1 MHESEWLPQLFSKS
15 DLLQICNLFNLS
27 VAGFR
32 KDRLS
37 SRPEEQLRTVVTE
50 ALKKGIGEKKAAKG
64 KIPIQIFYYQ
74 ISENLDVR
82 KIDDFEEW
90 IIESDMNDHLRPF
103 QKISL
108 LFEWFNDKYIEHI
121 ETIKNN
127 VIEKRELFYGI
138 SLVTDSFYI
147 DRTIKQLKSEAN
159 YPAHNEY
166 LDYIEKCGANELFL
180 RIKAELSIKEND
192 RAKFSFI
199 MGLSPFDR
207 FLGIVHLLP
216 QYEELEGVVFSLYM
230 KEKEKQSMETLF
242 QAKSELIEASELTEK
257 LTIELEE
264 ERVEIRRLNE
274 ESEVLADELTNIVSQ
289 AETYEKEIRVLSQE
303 RDNEKNTRTDLE
315 MIKDLFNE
323 MVPLTNEA
331 LIITDKP
338 DPRIKKVF
346 SKLIYSKNFLLKEKQ
361 SGKIKKY
368 KDKVWFIDRQSFNN
382 MKEWILLRN
391 YFIENGFYYEEY
403 NDYLELL
410 KQYMKVIHSDY
421 TEAFE
426 K

>member
-37 SRPEEQLRTVVTE
+37 SRPEEQLRTVVAE

-74 ISENLDVR
+74 ISENLEVR

-90 IIESDMNDHLRPF
+90 IIETDMNDHLRPF

-108 LFEWFNDKYIEHI
+108 LFEWFNDKYIEQI

-127 VIEKRELFYGI
+127 VIEKREPFYGM
-138 SLVTDSFYI
+138 SLVTDSFYV
-147 DRTIKQLKSEAN
+147 DRTIKQLKSETN

-192 RAKFSFI
+192 RAKFSLI
-199 MGLSPFDR
+199 MGLSPFER
-207 FLGIVHLLP
+207 FLAIVHLLP
-216 QYEELEGVVFSLYM
+216 QYAELEGVAFSLFL

-242 QAKSELIEASELTEK
+242 HVKCEFKEASELTEK

-264 ERVEIRRLNE
+264 EKVEKIRLNE
-274 ESEVLADELTNIVSQ
+274 ELELLTDELTKIVSQ
-289 AETYEKEIRVLSQE
+289 AETYEKKIRVLSKE
-303 RDNEKNTRTDLE
+303 RDNEIKTRTDLE
-315 MIKDLFNE
+315 TIKDLFNE

-346 SKLIYSKNFLLKEKQ
+346 LKLIYSKNFLLKEKQ
-361 SGKIKKY
+361 SGNIKKY

-410 KQYMKVIHSDY
+410 KQYMKVIHNDY